1 MRQSEDRAAPRRLSA
16 APGRLPQ
23 RASPDANSKA
33 YSLVIFDLD
42 GTLADSFPWFIG
54 SLNTVAD
61 AFRLRRVGE
70 DEIEPLRRAD
80 VPEILK
86 HLGVRRWK
94 LPMIA
99 RYMRKLK
106 STELH
111 TISLFPGATEM
122 LRTLKARGVTLAL
135 VSSDSEANAKVVLG
149 PENAS
154 LFSDYDCSAAL
165 FGKAG
170 KFRRVM
176 RRAGVEPHQVLAI
189 GDEVRDLSAARA
201 ARIDFA
207 AVTWGYTAPEK
218 LLTLEPDLVFETVAA
233 ITARLAPHS
242 A

>member
-1 MRQSEDRAAPRRLSA
+1 MR
-16 APGRLPQ
+16 
-23 RASPDANSKA
+23 

-54 SLNTVAD
+54 SLNDVAD

-86 HLGVRRWK
+86 HLGVPRWK

-106 STELH
+106 STQLD
-111 TISLFPGATEM
+111 TISLFPGAGDM
-122 LRTLKARGVTLAL
+122 LRTLKAGGVTLTL
-135 VSSDSEANAKVVLG
+135 VSSDNEENAKVVLG
-149 PENAS
+149 PENTA
-154 LFSDYDCSAAL
+154 LFSDYNCSAAL

-176 RRAGVEPHQVLAI
+176 KRAGVAPHQVLAI
-189 GDEVRDLSAARA
+189 GDEARDLNAARA
-201 ARIDFA
+201 AGIDFA
-207 AVTWGYTAPEK
+207 AVTWGYTAPDKLRTLAPDLMFDRIEDIGAH
-218 LLTLEPDLVFETVAA
+218 LLTK
-233 ITARLAPHS
+233 
-242 A
+242 

>member
-1 MRQSEDRAAPRRLSA
+1 MR
-16 APGRLPQ
+16 
-23 RASPDANSKA
+23 

-54 SLNTVAD
+54 SLNDVAD

-86 HLGVRRWK
+86 LLGVPRWK

-106 STELH
+106 STQLD
-111 TISLFPGATEM
+111 TISLFPGTGDM
-122 LRTLKARGVTLAL
+122 LRTLKAGGVTLTL
-135 VSSDSEANAKVVLG
+135 VSSDNEENAKVVLG
-149 PENAS
+149 PEYTT
-154 LFSDYDCSAAL
+154 LFSDYNCSAAL

-176 RRAGVEPHQVLAI
+176 KRAGVAPHQVLAI
-189 GDEVRDLSAARA
+189 GDEARDLNAARA
-201 ARIDFA
+201 AGIDFA
-207 AVTWGYTAPEK
+207 AVSWGYTAPDK
-218 LLTLEPDLVFETVAA
+218 LRTLAPDLMFERIEDIGAHLL
-233 ITARLAPHS
+233 RK
-242 A
+242 

>member
-1 MRQSEDRAAPRRLSA
+1 MR
-16 APGRLPQ
+16 
-23 RASPDANSKA
+23 

-54 SLNTVAD
+54 SLNNVAD

-70 DEIEPLRRAD
+70 HEIEPLRRAD

-86 HLGVRRWK
+86 HLGVPTWK

-106 STELH
+106 STQLD
-111 TISLFPGATEM
+111 TISLFPGASDM
-122 LRTLKARGVTLAL
+122 LRALKDGGVKLTL
-135 VSSDSEANAKVVLG
+135 VSSDNEQNAKVVLG
-149 PENAS
+149 PENAA
-154 LFSDYDCSAAL
+154 LFSDYNCSAAL

-176 RRAGVEPHQVLAI
+176 KRAGVEPGRVLAI
-189 GDEVRDLSAARA
+189 GDEARDINAARA
-201 ARIDFA
+201 VGIDFA

-218 LLTLEPDLVFETVAA
+218 LLTFKPDIVFEHMHEIGTKLL
-233 ITARLAPHS
+233 T
-242 A
+242 

>member
-1 MRQSEDRAAPRRLSA
+1 MR
-16 APGRLPQ
+16 
-23 RASPDANSKA
+23 

-54 SLNTVAD
+54 SLNNVAD

-70 DEIEPLRRAD
+70 HEIEPLRRAD

-86 HLGVRRWK
+86 HLGVPRWK

-106 STELH
+106 STQLD
-111 TISLFPGATEM
+111 TISLFPGVGDM
-122 LRTLKARGVTLAL
+122 LRTLKDGGVKLTL
-135 VSSDSEANAKVVLG
+135 VSSDNEENAKVVLG
-149 PENAS
+149 PENAA
-154 LFSDYDCSAAL
+154 LFSDYNCSAAL

-176 RRAGVEPHQVLAI
+176 KRAGVEPGRVLAI
-189 GDEVRDLSAARA
+189 GDEARDINAARA
-201 ARIDFA
+201 AGIDFA

-218 LLTLEPDLVFETVAA
+218 LLTFKPDIVFEHMTD
-233 ITARLAPHS
+233 ITQRLVGV
-242 A
+242 

>member
-1 MRQSEDRAAPRRLSA
+1 MR
-16 APGRLPQ
+16 
-23 RASPDANSKA
+23 

-54 SLNTVAD
+54 SLNDVAD

-86 HLGVRRWK
+86 HLGVPRWK

-106 STELH
+106 STQLD
-111 TISLFPGATEM
+111 TISLFPGAGDM
-122 LRTLKARGVTLAL
+122 LRALNAGGVTLTL
-135 VSSDSEANAKVVLG
+135 VSSDNEENAKVVLG
-149 PENAS
+149 PENTA
-154 LFSDYDCSAAL
+154 LFSDYNCSAAL

-176 RRAGVEPHQVLAI
+176 KRAGVAPHQVLAI
-189 GDEVRDLSAARA
+189 GDEARDLNAARA
-201 ARIDFA
+201 AGIDFA
-207 AVTWGYTAPEK
+207 AVTWGYTAPDK
-218 LLTLEPDLVFETVAA
+218 LRTLAPDLMFERIEDIGAHL
-233 ITARLAPHS
+233 LAKEPRS
-242 A
+242 AT

>member
-1 MRQSEDRAAPRRLSA
+1 MTQTTI
-16 APGRLPQ
+16 
-23 RASPDANSKA
+23 
-33 YSLVIFDLD
+33 VFDLD

-86 HLGVRRWK
+86 HLGVPRWK

-111 TISLFPGATEM
+111 TISLFPGVEDM
-122 LRTLKARGVTLAL
+122 LRTLKAGGVTLTL
-135 VSSDSEANAKVVLG
+135 VSSDNEENAKVVLG
-149 PENAS
+149 PDNAA
-154 LFSDYDCSAAL
+154 LFSQYNCSAAL

-176 RRAGVEPHQVLAI
+176 RRAGVEPHRVLAI
-189 GDEVRDLSAARA
+189 GDEARDLNAARA
-201 ARIDFA
+201 AGIDFA

-218 LLTLEPDLVFETVAA
+218 LRTFNPDIVFERIEDIGAK
-233 ITARLAPHS
+233 LLP
-242 A
+242 

>member
-1 MRQSEDRAAPRRLSA
+1 MR
-16 APGRLPQ
+16 
-23 RASPDANSKA
+23 

-54 SLNTVAD
+54 SLNDVAD

-86 HLGVRRWK
+86 HLGVPRWK

-106 STELH
+106 STQLD
-111 TISLFPGATEM
+111 TISLFPGAGDM
-122 LRTLKARGVTLAL
+122 LRTLKAGGVTLTL
-135 VSSDSEANAKVVLG
+135 VSSDNEENAKVVLG
-149 PENAS
+149 PENTA
-154 LFSDYDCSAAL
+154 LFSDYNCSAAL

-176 RRAGVEPHQVLAI
+176 KRAGVAPHQVLAI
-189 GDEVRDLSAARA
+189 GDEARDLNAARA
-201 ARIDFA
+201 AGIDFA
-207 AVTWGYTAPEK
+207 AVTWGYTAPDKLRTLAPDLMFDRIEDIGAH
-218 LLTLEPDLVFETVAA
+218 LLTN
-233 ITARLAPHS
+233 
-242 A
+242 

>member
-1 MRQSEDRAAPRRLSA
+1 MR
-16 APGRLPQ
+16 
-23 RASPDANSKA
+23 
-33 YSLVIFDLD
+33 YTLVIFDLD

-86 HLGVRRWK
+86 HLGVPRWK

-111 TISLFPGATEM
+111 TISLFPGVEDM
-122 LRTLKARGVTLAL
+122 LRTLKAGGVTLTL
-135 VSSDSEANAKVVLG
+135 VSSDNEENAKVVLG
-149 PENAS
+149 PDNAA
-154 LFSDYDCSAAL
+154 LFSQYNCSAAL

-176 RRAGVEPHQVLAI
+176 RRAGVEPHRVLAI
-189 GDEVRDLSAARA
+189 GDEARDLNAARA
-201 ARIDFA
+201 AGIDFA

-218 LLTLEPDLVFETVAA
+218 LRTFNPDIVFERIEDIGAK
-233 ITARLAPHS
+233 LLP
-242 A
+242 